1 MINILSDNEDGEPN
15 FFGYIFS
22 YLVASWECLGLIT
35 NLYSSTFHPTVYPV
49 ALFKNPTLKFF
60 SYLVFPVDSFPYDFL
75 LMFQVTNAFSYLLKD
90 IESHAYF

>member
-22 YLVASWECLGLIT
+22 YLVASWECLSLIT

-49 ALFKNPTLKFF
+49 ALFKNPTLTCFF
-60 SYLVFPVDSFPYDFL
+60 IPSISSGFLSLWLPVDVSSYQCFL
-75 LMFQVTNAFSYLLKD
+75 LSSQRY
-90 IESHAYF
+90 